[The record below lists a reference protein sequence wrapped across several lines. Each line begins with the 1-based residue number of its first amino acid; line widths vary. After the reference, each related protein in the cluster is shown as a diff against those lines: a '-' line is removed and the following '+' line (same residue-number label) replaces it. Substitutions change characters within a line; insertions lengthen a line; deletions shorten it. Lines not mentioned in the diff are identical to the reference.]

1 MSHTLED
8 YPVIPETLKRGQK
21 SKPWIMEAP
30 VISMAHFQEQDL
42 GLLSE
47 LTRIGPTRH
56 VTKLDSG
63 PSYLVDI
70 SDLDMLTYF
79 SQRALHVFKSFA
91 DRGYRWLR
99 VDPDGTLITELP
111 TYD

>member
-1 MSHTLED
+1 MPHTLED
-8 YPVIPETLKRGQK
+8 YPVVPETLKRDQK

-30 VISMAHFQEQDL
+30 VISMAHFPEQDL
-42 GLLSE
+42 E
-47 LTRIGPTRH
+47 LMSDLTMSGPAKE

-70 SDLDMLTYF
+70 SDHDTLTYF
-79 SQRALHVFKSFA
+79 SSRARHVFKSFA

-99 VDPDGTLITELP
+99 ADPDGTLITELP